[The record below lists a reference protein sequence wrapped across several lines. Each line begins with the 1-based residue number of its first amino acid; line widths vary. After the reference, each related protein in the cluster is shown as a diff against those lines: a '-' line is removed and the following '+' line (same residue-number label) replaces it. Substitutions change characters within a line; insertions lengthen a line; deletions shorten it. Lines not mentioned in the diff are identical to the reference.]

1 VVQDASGLDLLDFS
15 SLARRN
21 RLSIVRTPVGG
32 LVEGDDELLPESSD
46 PNTFDKLVSLIP
58 DGTDLE
64 NIDGTGSLDGAGEE
78 WKVGPA

>member
-21 RLSIVRTPVGG
+21 RLSIVRTPDGG

>member
-1 VVQDASGLDLLDFS
+1 MRTLD
-15 SLARRN
+15 
-21 RLSIVRTPVGG
+21 GG
-32 LVEGDDELLPESSD
+32 LVEGDDESLPESSD
-46 PNTFDKLVSLIP
+46 PNTFDKLVSLIL